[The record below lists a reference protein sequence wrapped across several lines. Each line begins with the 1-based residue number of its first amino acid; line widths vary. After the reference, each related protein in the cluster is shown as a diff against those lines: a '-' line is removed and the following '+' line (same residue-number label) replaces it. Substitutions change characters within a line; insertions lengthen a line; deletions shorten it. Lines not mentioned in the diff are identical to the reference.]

1 MSTAPCSFWLDLN
14 FSPRATEF
22 FFKYDFIKIMAQV
35 CVTTVHIGLYLL
47 INMLNHDEPL
57 LCVQF
62 IVKKK
67 GLLTLRVKY
76 EDTKV
81 GHFSTH

>member
-1 MSTAPCSFWLDLN
+1 MEISQNFVAFSEYMNFNQNICVFTFGFKNFLAP
-14 FSPRATEF
+14 
-22 FFKYDFIKIMAQV
+22 V
-35 CVTTVHIGLYLL
+35 CVTTVRIGLYLL

-62 IVKKK
+62 IVKKNN
-67 GLLTLRVKY
+67 LLTLRVKY

>member
-1 MSTAPCSFWLDLN
+1 MSNAPSFFCLGLN
-14 FSPRATEF
+14 FSKYPSCKRA
-22 FFKYDFIKIMAQV
+22 FFKKKLAPVY
-35 CVTTVHIGLYLL
+35 VTTVRIGLYLL

-67 GLLTLRVKY
+67 SLLTLRVKY

>member
-1 MSTAPCSFWLDLN
+1 MSNAPCFFLLGLDFAKYPSCN
-14 FSPRATEF
+14 RG
-22 FFKYDFIKIMAQV
+22 FFKVVVAPV
-35 CVTTVHIGLYLL
+35 CVTTVRIGLYLL

-67 GLLTLRVKY
+67 SLLTLRVKY